1 MKPDNKTK
9 HGTRPVILCLS
20 SRGYELALKL
30 RKTLDADIHGHATR
44 CPKAEFK
51 FTRATTHIADL
62 FCGGRPLIGICAAGI
77 LIRAVAPHIGDKGAD
92 APLVAMSE
100 AGDSVVPLIS
110 GHSGAIALA
119 QKLARATG
127 GHAAIT
133 TAGDT
138 RWRIALD
145 EPPAGWRLANPEA
158 ARSVMPMLL
167 AGDGARIEGECA
179 GGLADWLEHIPHG
192 KAITITAT
200 RKQHKPADNELVY
213 CPRDVMVGA
222 GCIRDCAPE
231 ELTELVMRELES
243 ADINQAAI
251 AGVFSIDLKADEPA
265 IHALAAA
272 LDVPFR
278 VYDARQLTAQAPNL
292 ANPSETV
299 EREVGTPGVA
309 EAAAL
314 AAAGESGTLIHPKV
328 KSTNA
333 TMALALAPRPV
344 DNLDGC
350 GRKTG
355 SVNLVGI
362 GPGKAEWRTL
372 EASRIIQNADE
383 LVGYGFYIDLL
394 GPAASGR
401 VRRDFELGE
410 EEARCRYALEQAA
423 TGKDVAI
430 ICSGDAGIYAMA
442 SLVYEL
448 LDRPPSE
455 SVSAPTKERA
465 NGPTK
470 ESTKESA
477 NGTSTDS
484 VKQGGVSPAARRV
497 AVSTAPG
504 VSAMQ
509 AASARTGAVLGHDF
523 CTISLSDLLTPWEQ
537 IERRIHAAG
546 AGDFVVAFYNP
557 VSRRRRTQLSRA
569 RDILLGCRGADTP
582 VILAHS
588 LGREE
593 SLVFCTL
600 GELDVDMVD
609 MMTTVIVGSSASR
622 RVRLGLGDAVYTP
635 RGYRVDSG
643 KSGSKSPGA
652 RASET
657 EKSDTK
663 KFHTGKSG
671 TKKSYTG
678 KSGTKEASTKKSNA
692 RKFNPGNKSNPRNV
706 EAEKAT

>member
-1 MKPDNKTK
+1 MKPDSKTK
-9 HGTRPVILCLS
+9 RGARPVILCLS

-30 RKTLDADIHGHATR
+30 RKTLDVDIHGHATR
-44 CPKAEFK
+44 CPKAEFT

-92 APLVAMSE
+92 APLVAVSE
-100 AGDSVVPLIS
+100 SGDSVVPLIS

-119 QKLARATG
+119 QKLAKATG

-145 EPPAGWRLANPEA
+145 EPPDGWRLANPEA

-179 GGLADWLEHIPHG
+179 DGLEDWLEHIPHG
-192 KAITITAT
+192 KTVTITAT

-213 CPRDVMVGA
+213 CPHDVMVGA

-231 ELTELVMRELES
+231 ELTELVMREIES
-243 ADINQAAI
+243 ADINRVAI

-265 IHALAAA
+265 LHALAAT

-278 VYDARQLTAQAPNL
+278 VYDARQLAAQAPNL

-314 AAAGESGTLIHPKV
+314 AAAGEGGTLIHPKV

-333 TMALALAPRPV
+333 TMALALAPRPAGS
-344 DNLDGC
+344 LDGC

-362 GPGKAEWRTL
+362 GPGKAEWRTP

-448 LDRPPSE
+448 LDRPAE
-455 SVSAPTKERA
+455 
-465 NGPTK
+465 
-470 ESTKESA
+470 ESA
-477 NGTSTDS
+477 TGSA
-484 VKQGGVSPAARRV
+484 KQGGVSPAARRV

-546 AGDFVVAFYNP
+546 AGDFVIAFYNP
-557 VSRRRRTQLSRA
+557 VSRRRRTQLAMA

-582 VILAHS
+582 VILAHN

-593 SLVFCTL
+593 RLAFCTL
-600 GELDVDMVD
+600 GELDVNMVD

-622 RVRLGLGDAVYTP
+622 RVKLGLGDAVYTP

-652 RASET
+652 RVSET

-663 KFHTGKSG
+663 KSHTGKSG
-671 TKKSYTG
+671 TKDFNTKKPDTRNSNP
-678 KSGTKEASTKKSNA
+678 GTKSNS
-692 RKFNPGNKSNPRNV
+692 RSV

>member
-1 MKPDNKTK
+1 MKQDGNTER
-9 HGTRPVILCLS
+9 GARPVILCLS

-44 CPKAEFK
+44 CPKAEFR
-51 FTRATTHIADL
+51 FTRTTTHIADL

-92 APLVAMSE
+92 APLVAVSE
-100 AGDSVVPLIS
+100 SGDSVVPLIS

-119 QKLARATG
+119 QRLAEATG

-158 ARSVMPMLL
+158 ARSVMPLLL

-179 GGLADWLEHIPHG
+179 GGLEDWLEHVPRG
-192 KAITITAT
+192 KAVKITAT
-200 RKQHKPADNELVY
+200 RKLHKPADNELVY

-231 ELTELVMRELES
+231 ELTELVMRELAS

-265 IHALAAA
+265 LHALAAA
-272 LDVPFR
+272 LDVPYR
-278 VYDARQLTAQAPNL
+278 VYDAKQLAAQAPNL
-292 ANPSETV
+292 ENPSATV

-314 AAAGESGTLIHPKV
+314 AAAGEGGTLIHPKV

-333 TMALALAPRPV
+333 TMALALAQHPAGS
-344 DNLDGC
+344 LEGC

-362 GPGKAEWRTL
+362 GPGKAEWRTP

-448 LDRPPSE
+448 LDRPAQE
-455 SVSAPTKERA
+455 SANESTKERV
-465 NGPTK
+465 NGPA
-470 ESTKESA
+470 KESA
-477 NGTSTDS
+477 NGPSSEAATGSA
-484 VKQGGVSPAARRV
+484 KQGGVSPAARRV
-497 AVSTAPG
+497 VVSTAPG

-546 AGDFVVAFYNP
+546 SGDFVVAFYNP
-557 VSRRRRTQLSRA
+557 VSRRRRTQLARA

-600 GELDVDMVD
+600 GELEVDMVD

-622 RVRLGLGDAVYTP
+622 RVKLGLGDAVYTP
-635 RGYRVDSG
+635 RGYMVDSG
-643 KSGSKSPGA
+643 KSGSRSPDSKT
-652 RASET
+652 SET
-657 EKSDTK
+657 EKSGTK
-663 KFHTGKSG
+663 KSHTGKSITRESDTGKSG
-671 TKKSYTG
+671 TKNSN
-678 KSGTKEASTKKSNA
+678 TKKPDT
-692 RKFNPGNKSNPRNV
+692 RKSNPMSKSNSRNAA
-706 EAEKAT
+706 AEKAT

>member
-1 MKPDNKTK
+1 MKPDSKSK
-9 HGTRPVILCLS
+9 RGARPVILCLS

-44 CPKAEFK
+44 CPKAEFT

-77 LIRAVAPHIGDKGAD
+77 LIRAVAPHMGDKGAD
-92 APLVAMSE
+92 APLVAVSE
-100 AGDSVVPLIS
+100 SGDSVVPLIS

-119 QKLARATG
+119 QKLAKATG

-167 AGDGARIEGECA
+167 SGDGARIEGECA
-179 GGLADWLEHIPHG
+179 EGLEDWLEHIPHG
-192 KAITITAT
+192 KAVKITAT
-200 RKQHKPADNELVY
+200 RKQRKPANNELVY

-231 ELTELVMRELES
+231 ELTELVMRELAG
-243 ADINQAAI
+243 ADINHAAI

-265 IHALAAA
+265 IHVLAAA
-272 LDVPFR
+272 LDVPYR
-278 VYDARQLTAQAPNL
+278 VYDAKQLAAQAPNL
-292 ANPSETV
+292 VNPSATV

-314 AAAGESGTLIHPKV
+314 AAAGEGGTLIHPKI

-344 DNLDGC
+344 DSLDGC

-362 GPGKAEWRTL
+362 GPGKAEWRTP

-448 LDRPPSE
+448 LDRPAE
-455 SVSAPTKERA
+455 
-465 NGPTK
+465 
-470 ESTKESA
+470 ESA
-477 NGTSTDS
+477 NGSA
-484 VKQGGVSPAARRV
+484 KQGGVSPAARRV
-497 AVSTAPG
+497 SVSTAPG

-557 VSRRRRTQLSRA
+557 VSRRRRTQLARA

-582 VILAHS
+582 VILAHN

-593 SLVFCTL
+593 SLAFCTL

-622 RVRLGLGDAVYTP
+622 RVKLGLGDAVYTP
-635 RGYRVDSG
+635 RGYMVDSG
-643 KSGSKSPGA
+643 KSGTKDSN
-652 RASET
+652 
-657 EKSDTK
+657 TK
-663 KFHTGKSG
+663 KPDAKI
-671 TKKSYTG
+671 
-678 KSGTKEASTKKSNA
+678 
-692 RKFNPGNKSNPRNV
+692 FNSGNKSNSRKV

>member
-1 MKPDNKTK
+1 MKPDSKTK
-9 HGTRPVILCLS
+9 HGARPVILCLS
-20 SRGYELALKL
+20 SRGHELALKL

-44 CPKAEFK
+44 CPKAAFT

-100 AGDSVVPLIS
+100 SGDSVVPLIS

-119 QKLARATG
+119 QKLAKATG

-133 TAGDT
+133 TAGDS

-179 GGLADWLEHIPHG
+179 EGLEDWLEHIPHG
-192 KAITITAT
+192 KAVKITAT
-200 RKQHKPADNELVY
+200 RKRHKPADNELVY

-231 ELTELVMRELES
+231 ELTELVMRELAS
-243 ADINQAAI
+243 ADINKAAI

-265 IHALAAA
+265 LHALAAA

-278 VYDARQLTAQAPNL
+278 VYDARQLAAQAPNL
-292 ANPSETV
+292 ENPSETV

-314 AAAGESGTLIHPKV
+314 AAAGEGGTLIHPKV
-328 KSTNA
+328 KSKNA
-333 TMALALAPRPV
+333 TMALALAPHPV
-344 DNLDGC
+344 ESLDGC

-362 GPGKAEWRTL
+362 GPGKAEWRTP

-394 GPAASGR
+394 GPAGSGR

-448 LDRPPSE
+448 LDRPAQE
-455 SVSAPTKERA
+455 STNEPTKEGADGPSKGSA
-465 NGPTK
+465 NEPA
-470 ESTKESA
+470 KESA
-477 NGTSTDS
+477 NGPAKESP
-484 VKQGGVSPAARRV
+484 KQGGVSPAARRV
-497 AVSTAPG
+497 AVTTAPG

-557 VSRRRRTQLSRA
+557 VSRRRRTQLARA

-582 VILAHS
+582 VILAHN

-600 GELDVDMVD
+600 GELDVSMVD
-609 MMTTVIVGSSASR
+609 MMTTVIVGSSTSR
-622 RVRLGLGDAVYTP
+622 RVKLGLGDAVYTP
-635 RGYRVDSG
+635 RGYLVDSG
-643 KSGSKSPGA
+643 KSGTKDSNTKKPDTRNSNPGA
-652 RASET
+652 KSNSRSVET
-657 EKSDTK
+657 EK
-663 KFHTGKSG
+663 
-671 TKKSYTG
+671 
-678 KSGTKEASTKKSNA
+678 
-692 RKFNPGNKSNPRNV
+692 
-706 EAEKAT
+706 AT